1 MLVNVFGEM
10 ANNTTVAKLIQ
21 VISRFSFGV
30 LNGLRVEVVSMPPVA
45 ITTVATVATI
55 TTVTTV
61 ATVASSNSS
70 NGATGLNSTAMQFS
84 AMMFSGSVGK
94 NFIRS

>member
-21 VISRFSFGV
+21 VLSRFSFGV

-45 ITTVATVATI
+45 ITTVATVAN
-55 TTVTTV
+55 
-61 ATVASSNSS
+61 SNSS

>member
-21 VISRFSFGV
+21 VLSRFSFGV
-30 LNGLRVEVVSMPPVA
+30 LNGLRVEVVSMPSVA
-45 ITTVATVATI
+45 ITTVATVAN
-55 TTVTTV
+55 
-61 ATVASSNSS
+61 SSSS

>member
-45 ITTVATVATI
+45 ITTVATV
-55 TTVTTV
+55 TTV
-61 ATVASSNSS
+61 ANSNSS